1 MIRRPPR
8 STRTDTLFP
17 YTTLF
22 RSIRGR
28 RRTKRA
34 TGPSRLSRPA
44 GPARA
49 RLRAPLRLTM
59 GGMISLSVWLYLF
72 VDDAAR
78 PAKRE
83 DQGGALPNPRRVG
96 TPPST
101 CLLCSVHERTPLSTA
116 YLPQNHKPNR
126 I

>member
-1 MIRRPPR
+1 M
-8 STRTDTLFP
+8 
-17 YTTLF
+17 
-22 RSIRGR
+22 RGR

-72 VDDAAR
+72 GDDAAR
-78 PAKRE
+78 TAKRE
-83 DQGGALPNPRRVG
+83 DQGGALPNSRRVG
-96 TPPST
+96 PPPSN
-101 CLLCSVHERTPLSTA
+101 CLLCAVHERTPPSMDERQHTIFALAGLGRSR
-116 YLPQNHKPNR
+116 PPSHV
-126 I
+126 